1 MPPENI
7 FKLALALMLAII
19 PAYIWGYIFWK
30 KQVGQKKMLLQ
41 TFIAGALFVTP
52 LLLYKYLWQYFPWI
66 NAFEYTKTLGVDL
79 IGFSSFQILPINVVV
94 TFMLVGVIE
103 ETAKL
108 LAVKTTDKKRICSI
122 DDAIEMAVMAALG
135 FAFLENILYF
145 YNIITVRGI
154 DEIFYPFIFRSLF
167 STFAH
172 IMFSGVLGYYYGMAL
187 FATQEMK
194 DKQNNK
200 KWTIIRTIA
209 QIFHFKKNV
218 LFHHEK
224 ITEGLLIAIGLHA
237 VFNIFLEMNW
247 TFLIVPFLT
256 AGYILVS
263 YLIERKESH
272 KVYCMVDNNR
282 NDLLDQ

>member
-1 MPPENI
+1 MYAENI
-7 FKLALALMLAII
+7 FKFALALALAII
-19 PAYIWGYIFWK
+19 PACIWGYIFWK
-30 KQVGQKKMLLQ
+30 KQVGQKKMLFQ
-41 TFIAGALFVTP
+41 TFVAGAVFVTP

-66 NAFEYTKTLGVDL
+66 NAFQYTKNLGADI
-79 IGFSSFQILPINVVV
+79 IGFSSFQILPLNVIV

-103 ETAKL
+103 EIAKL

-145 YNIITVRGI
+145 YHIMEARGVDGI
-154 DEIFYPFIFRSLF
+154 VYPFIFRSLF

-187 FATQEMK
+187 FATQEMQ
-194 DKQNNK
+194 DKHNRK
-200 KWTIIRTIA
+200 RWPIIRIIS

-224 ITEGLLIAIGLHA
+224 ITEGLIIAISLHA

-256 AGYILVS
+256 GGYILVS
-263 YLIERKESH
+263 YLLERKESH

-282 NDLLDQ
+282 ND